1 MRTTVD
7 LPPYVHRRAKE
18 LAQQN
23 GRSLSAEISD
33 LVSRSLQAQEPAL
46 PEETDP
52 RTGLPQLRIGRAITS
67 EDVAAFLAE
76 DD

>member
-46 PEETDP
+46 PEETDL